1 MVEFDKKLEKLKK
14 DKASKLTI
22 AKTINDRDIAIRE
35 LISGKDWASISTI
48 FKISKLPTANIGTCY

>member
-1 MVEFDKKLEKLKK
+1 VVEFDKKLEKLKK

-35 LISGKDWASISTI
+35 LISGKDWAIISTI
-48 FKISKLPTANIGTCY
+48 FKISKLPPANIGTCY